1 MVLLMF
7 FFWFH
12 ASHSI
17 LWKDGI
23 ADMGAIQFPL
33 SMQAVPAFI
42 LGLYTANRKL
52 DIHPWSIGL
61 GAFSAT
67 VYVLGI
73 YFGYMKGHADP
84 MPIDAGMT
92 GVALQLGAIFLF
104 ELMRRIAGVS
114 KSSYA
119 SGNNVSS
126 VASESVPVEEDG
138 PSSLLLFPLRPDW
151 DVPRLKR
158 FGEHTLTPEIV
169 WESME
174 GTFLFCV
181 EALLTEYSWTP
192 KLTNDLTC

>member
-1 MVLLMF
+1 MF